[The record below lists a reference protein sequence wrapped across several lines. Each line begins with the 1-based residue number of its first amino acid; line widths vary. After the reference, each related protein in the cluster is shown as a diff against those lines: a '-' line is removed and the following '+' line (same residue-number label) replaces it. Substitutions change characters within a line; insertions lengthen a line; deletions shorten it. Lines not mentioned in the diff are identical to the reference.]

1 MRHSKERR
9 YLPGMRSAIFGP
21 KSIALSL
28 TALLLIFSCLSL
40 AQWQWDRKLARDS
53 ANTLIASNIDQ
64 SVAPAQEFLP
74 IGAQPAPKDRWRHG
88 KVSGVLSEPLLV
100 RNRYS
105 HGEYG
110 YGVVAT
116 LIDASSD
123 RYWIDLGWIPA
134 GLSATDIPR
143 VSLPKTPVTVTG
155 RVRGGDT
162 LDRPGPRGSL
172 FGVSGEDFSAVART
186 INTARKSTDRGGY
199 LEAESFSPNSSSL
212 PTPIP
217 TPEISAGPH
226 AAYALQWFVFALL
239 IAFGRFLLLREDIK
253 SARTGVR
260 KVRGKGH
267 HLA

>member
-1 MRHSKERR
+1 MRHSKKRR

-28 TALLLIFSCLSL
+28 TALMLIFGCLSL
-40 AQWQWDRKLARDS
+40 AQWQWDRKVARDS
-53 ANTLIASNIDQ
+53 ANALIASNINQ
-64 SVAPAQEFLP
+64 TAAPAAEFLP
-74 IGAQPAPKDRWRHG
+74 LGAQPAPGVRWRHALVQG
-88 KVSGVLSEPLLV
+88 LLGEPLLM

-105 HGEYG
+105 NGVYG
-110 YGVVAT
+110 YGVM
-116 LIDASSD
+116 ASLTD
-123 RYWIDLGWIPA
+123 TQGERYWIDLGWIQA
-134 GLSATDIPR
+134 GLSATDTPK
-143 VSLPKTPVTVTG
+143 VSLPTTQVTITG
-155 RVRGGDT
+155 RVRGGDR

>member
-1 MRHSKERR
+1 
-9 YLPGMRSAIFGP
+9 MRSAIFGP

-28 TALLLIFSCLSL
+28 TALLLIFSCFSL
-40 AQWQWDRKLARDS
+40 TQWQWDRKLARDS
-53 ANTLIASNIDQ
+53 ANALIASNIDR
-64 SVAPAQEFLP
+64 VAAPAHNFLV
-74 IGAQPAPKDRWRHG
+74 IGKQPAPSVRWRHG
-88 KVSGVLSEPLLV
+88 VVTGVLGDPHLM

-105 HGEYG
+105 KGVYG
-110 YGVVAT
+110 YGVMAT
-116 LIDASSD
+116 LTDTQGE
-123 RYWIDLGWIPA
+123 RYWIDLGWIQA
-134 GLSATDIPR
+134 GLSATDTPK
-143 VSLPKTPVTVTG
+143 VSLPTTQVTITG
-155 RVRGGDT
+155 RVRGGDR

-199 LEAESFSPNSSSL
+199 LEAESFTPNSSSL

-217 TPEISAGPH
+217 TPEITSGPH
-226 AAYALQWFVFALL
+226 AAYAIQWLIFGLL